1 MARPL
6 WLRLFGPD
14 APTTIADFRDALRN
28 APFGD
33 GIGDGRFLASLR
45 AGLDLPP
52 AQDRQQ
58 RADPDLRG
66 DASAGDPLPF
76 SRPLDPD
83 PASVRTLAPVLA
95 EQPAAAGA
103 SDRTDIF
110 DNAPVPLQWASPSAP
125 FVRLDG
131 LHLNF
136 IRDMELGP
144 APDARFKGL
153 RASGNGEDRGIFERP
168 GDAPDSGHAALPG
181 AQPPELSPPPDLF
194 F

>member
-14 APTTIADFRDALRN
+14 APTTIAEFRDALRY

-33 GIGDGRFLASLR
+33 GIGDGRFLASLH

-52 AQDRQQ
+52 APVGQQ
-58 RADPDLRG
+58 RPDPDLRG
-66 DASAGDPLPF
+66 DASAGDLLPS
-76 SRPLDPD
+76 SRHFDPD
-83 PASVRTLAPVLA
+83 PAPVRGLAPVLA
-95 EQPAAAGA
+95 EQPATAGA
-103 SDRTDIF
+103 SDRTEIF
-110 DNAPVPLQWASPSAP
+110 DNAPVPLQWTSPSAP

-136 IRDMELGP
+136 VRDMELGP

-168 GDAPDSGHAALPG
+168 GDAPDSDCAALPG
-181 AQPPELSPPPDLF
+181 AQPAEPSGPPDLF